1 MKLAH
6 LQLGKFIM
14 RVKTPRTLVTFP
26 QDTNIVVYNYLSRDA
41 ISCAVADLY
50 WLTIAPEWTDV
61 DEIALDHPEIEPDS
75 VKREIARLVESGVL
89 LQEGTTEAAAE
100 TQYSASWEL
109 GPAVGMF
116 HFSVLDNSYG
126 DTEESVR
133 KQNLRAISDPS
144 PELYWRNSG
153 SVIQLPR
160 HSTEHGNELLKLMSH
175 RRSRRN
181 VLPEPISLEALSE
194 CLFAGL
200 GITGFVKSQT
210 AILPLKMTPSGG
222 ARNPFEGY
230 VWARNVEGL
239 PAGIYHYSA
248 VEHSL
253 QWVGKSPQKQPQDF
267 VQKQDWADNMP
278 ALIFLVAVLERV
290 TWKYSDP
297 NAYRVVMIE
306 AGHIAQNM
314 MLACTKN
321 QLTACPTAALS
332 HKEISAILGLTR
344 ITQTPIYA
352 LLVGKPSEVSDT
364 TYTLEEA
371 AQLRLIA

>member
-1 MKLAH
+1 
-6 LQLGKFIM
+6 M

-26 QDTNIVVYNYLSRDA
+26 QDKSVVVYNYLSRDA
-41 ISCAVADLY
+41 ITCAVGDLY

-61 DEIALDHPEIEPDS
+61 DEIALGHPEIEPES
-75 VKREIARLVESGVL
+75 VKHEIARLVESGIL
-89 LQEGTTEAAAE
+89 LSEGTKEATAE
-100 TQYSASWEL
+100 TQYSLSWEL
-109 GPAVGMF
+109 GPTVGMF

-133 KQNLRAISDPS
+133 KQNLRSLSDPS

-153 SVIQLPR
+153 NVIPLPR
-160 HSTEHGNELLKLMSH
+160 HSTDQGNELLKLMSH
-175 RRSRRN
+175 RRSKRS

-239 PAGIYHYSA
+239 SAGIYHYSA
-248 VEHSL
+248 LEHSL
-253 QWVGKSPQKQPQDF
+253 QWVAECPQKQPQDF
-267 VQKQDWADNMP
+267 VQKQDWADDMP

-314 MLACTKN
+314 MLACTNNK
-321 QLTACPTAALS
+321 LTACPTAALS
-332 HKEISAILGLTR
+332 HKDISTVLGLTQ

-352 LLVGKPSEVSDT
+352 LLVGKPSAVGDT

-371 AQLRLIA
+371 KQLRVIA